1 MNTWGRSKLHFC
13 LNNVESN
20 TFPTQNANLSNS
32 RMVIDYNGRVGI
44 SNTNPQ
50 SMLHL
55 GNCEVFGSA
64 PVIIFGK
71 NNGPGFRN
79 AFMGYSET
87 FYFLIG
93 DYGGTNGTNTLTQQ
107 LAIHYGSP
115 ALSILVEASGSV
127 RMQYGYGTGSDERI
141 KSNIKTIENALDKT
155 LLLRGVEFN
164 LNIEP
169 ERKRIGLIAQ
179 EVELIVPEV
188 VRTSEDDGLK
198 SIEYQNLVGLLIESI
213 KELNNKVSRLENII
227 IKNNLN

>member
-1 MNTWGRSKLHFC
+1 
-13 LNNVESN
+13 
-20 TFPTQNANLSNS
+20 
-32 RMVIDYNGRVGI
+32 
-44 SNTNPQ
+44 
-50 SMLHL
+50 MLHL
-55 GNCEVFGSA
+55 GNSEVFGSA

-71 NNGPGFRN
+71 NNGPGYRN

-87 FYFLIG
+87 FYFSIG
-93 DYGGTNGTNTLTQQ
+93 DYGGTHGTNTLTQQ

-179 EVELIVPEV
+179 EVELIIPEV
-188 VRTSEDDGLK
+188 VRTSEEDGLK
-198 SIEYQNLVGLLIESI
+198 SIEYQNIVGLLVEAI
-213 KELNNKVSRLENII
+213 KQLNNKVTNLENIL
-227 IKNNLN
+227 KNNNLY